1 MQSLP
6 QLSSLNQTHLVAA
19 FLSGRNGTTLRA
31 YRRDLE
37 DFRTFVGAPTI
48 DEAAKAL
55 LSHSHGEA
63 NALALAYKTSLME
76 KGLQPATI
84 NRRLASL
91 RSLVKLARTLGIV
104 SWYLEVENMRYEPY
118 RDTRGPGREGF
129 RALLDEAKKGRKNK
143 ALRDQAILRLLYDLG
158 LRRGEVVA
166 LNLEDFDLAAGTLA
180 IMGKGRTQKVNLTL
194 PEQTKS
200 ALLEWLP
207 GRGIAPG
214 PLFTNLDPAKKGC
227 RLSATG
233 IYFLVRKL
241 GEKVGIKVRPHG
253 LRHSAITEALEV
265 TGGNIRAVARFSRHK
280 NIQTLTVYDDNRL
293 DIGGD
298 VARLVASRV

>member
-6 QLSSLNQTHLVAA
+6 QLSPLAQPHLVAS

-37 DFRTFVGAPTI
+37 NFRSFVGASTI
-48 DEAAKAL
+48 DEAAKML
-55 LSHSHGEA
+55 LSRSHGEA
-63 NALALAYKTSLME
+63 NALALAYKTNLME

-91 RSLVKLARTLGIV
+91 RSLVKLARTLGMV
-104 SWYLEVENMRYEPY
+104 SWYLEIENVRSEPY
-118 RDTRGPGREGF
+118 RDTRGPGKEGF
-129 RALLDEAKKGRKNK
+129 SALLDEAKKGRKNK
-143 ALRDQAILRLLYDLG
+143 TARDQAILRLLYDLG

-166 LNLEDFDLAAGTLA
+166 LDLEDLDLAAGTLA
-180 IMGKGRTQKVNLTL
+180 ILGKGRTQKVNLTL

-200 ALLEWLP
+200 VLLEWLSI
-207 GRGIAPG
+207 RGTTPG
-214 PLFTNLDPAKKGC
+214 PLFINLDRAKKGW

-233 IYFLVRKL
+233 LYFLVRKL
-241 GEKVGIKVRPHG
+241 GEKIGIKVRPHG
-253 LRHSAITEALEV
+253 LRHSAITEALEA
-265 TGGNIRAVARFSRHK
+265 TDGNIRAVARFSRHK

-298 VARLVASRV
+298 VARLIASRV